1 MKIVLLV
8 LITLS
13 RSRLAR
19 FAETFEVID
28 AARPGALPDAL
39 AHDGARVRIV
49 LTNGSIGLAAGHID
63 QLPALTMVCAMGAG
77 YENVAVAHARARGVT
92 VVNGAGTNDSCVA
105 DHALALVLSIVRG
118 LPQLDRDC
126 RAGIWRDSVPMPA
139 GITGKRLGVLGMA
152 RIGCKVASRALAFEM
167 EVAYCSRSAKPELP
181 YPRFD
186 DVAVL
191 ADWSDVLVVATPGGP
206 QTRHLVDGEVLKAL
220 GPAGY
225 LVNIARGSVADTA
238 ALAQALS
245 SRELCGAGLDVYEG
259 EPEPPRELLGPD
271 NVVLTPHV
279 AGWSDQA
286 VDASI
291 ALFLQNAGRHLAG
304 EPVLTPV

>member
-13 RSRLAR
+13 RSRMAR

-28 AARPGALPDAL
+28 AARPGALPAAL
-39 AHDGARVRIV
+39 ARDGARVRIV
-49 LTNGSIGLAAGHID
+49 LTNGSIGLAAEHID
-63 QLPALTMVCAMGAG
+63 QLPALTLVCAMGAG

-105 DHALALVLSIVRG
+105 DHALALVLSLVRG

-139 GITGKRLGVLGMA
+139 GITGKRLGILGMGH
-152 RIGCKVASRALAFEM
+152 IGRKVASRALAFEM

-186 DVAVL
+186 NVAAL
-191 ADWSDVLVVATPGGP
+191 AAWSDVLVVATPGGP

-220 GPAGY
+220 GPTGY
-225 LVNIARGSVADTA
+225 LVNIARGSVVDTA

-245 SRELCGAGLDVYEG
+245 SGGLRGAGLDVYEG
-259 EPEPPRELLGPD
+259 EPAPPRELLGLD

-291 ALFLQNAGRHLAG
+291 ALFLQNARRHLAG